1 MGSGG
6 QKNGCVR
13 SQSQLTKAEDR
24 TMKSGFLRRVFGLA
38 VLALGVGLGTQAASA
53 APFAPSA
60 AELAVLPPFCK
71 VKLSADRS
79 GDAPYAASIGPD
91 WLHIHHY
98 CYALNFVNRYFQ
110 DFGDRMTQSDDLKQ
124 AVNNFNYVLEHATP
138 DFWMRAEIGTQKARI
153 LAAAKDNA
161 QAIAALQIALQ
172 ANADYA
178 PAYAVLS
185 DVYRDTGQK
194 AKAIAS
200 VEQGLQHAPLDRPLQ
215 RRYKNLSG
223 KAFVVPPTAA
233 ITPDK
238 KVPDAASKSTVA
250 PANAADKIITPALKP
265 TTDAAQAPDKIGVP
279 GNPYCRFC
287 P

>member
-1 MGSGG
+1 
-6 QKNGCVR
+6 
-13 SQSQLTKAEDR
+13 
-24 TMKSGFLRRVFGLA
+24 MKSGFLRRIFGLA
-38 VLALGVGLGTQAASA
+38 VLTLGIGLGMQPVSA

-60 AELAVLPPFCK
+60 SELAVLPPFCK
-71 VKLSADRS
+71 AKLSADPS
-79 GDAPYAASIGPD
+79 DDAPYVASIGPD

-98 CYALNFVNRYFQ
+98 CFGLNFANRYFQ
-110 DFGDRMTQSDDLKQ
+110 DFGNRVAQADDLKE
-124 AVNNFNYVLEHATP
+124 AINNYDYVLEHATP
-138 DFWMRAEIGTQKARI
+138 GFWMRAEIGTQKARI
-153 LAAAKDNA
+153 LAAARGNA

-194 AKAIAS
+194 AKALAS
-200 VEQGLQHAPLDRPLQ
+200 VEQGLQRAPLDKPLQ

-223 KAFVVPPTAA
+223 KAFVVPPAA
-233 ITPDK
+233 AGAPDK
-238 KVPDAASKSTVA
+238 KVPDAATKAAAT
-250 PANAADKIITPALKP
+250 PATAADNATAPALKP
-265 TTDAAQAPDKIGVP
+265 TPDAAQAPDKIGVP

>member
-1 MGSGG
+1 
-6 QKNGCVR
+6 
-13 SQSQLTKAEDR
+13 
-24 TMKSGFLRRVFGLA
+24 MKSGFLRHIFGLA
-38 VLALGVGLGTQAASA
+38 VLTLGVGLGMQAASA

-60 AELAVLPPFCK
+60 SELAVLPPFCK
-71 VKLSADRS
+71 AKLSADPS
-79 GDAPYAASIGPD
+79 DDAPYAASIGPD

-98 CYALNFVNRYFQ
+98 CFGLNFANRYFQ
-110 DFGDRMTQSDDLKQ
+110 DFGNRVAQADDLKEGI
-124 AVNNFNYVLEHATP
+124 NNYDYVLEHATP
-138 DFWMRAEIGTQKARI
+138 DFWMRAEIGTQKARL
-153 LAAAKDNA
+153 LAAAKGNA

-194 AKAIAS
+194 AKALAS
-200 VEQGLQHAPLDRPLQ
+200 VEQGLQHAPLDKPLQ

-223 KAFVVPPTAA
+223 KAFVVPPAA
-233 ITPDK
+233 AVAPDK
-238 KVPDAASKSTVA
+238 KAPDAIGKAATA
-250 PANAADKIITPALKP
+250 PATTPSLKP
-265 TTDAAQAPDKIGVP
+265 SADAAQAPDKIGIP

>member
-1 MGSGG
+1 
-6 QKNGCVR
+6 
-13 SQSQLTKAEDR
+13 
-24 TMKSGFLRRVFGLA
+24 MKSGFLRRIFGLA
-38 VLALGVGLGTQAASA
+38 VLTLGVGLGTQPVSA

-60 AELAVLPPFCK
+60 SELAVLPPFCK
-71 VKLSADRS
+71 AKLSADPS
-79 GDAPYAASIGPD
+79 DDAAYSASIGPD

-98 CYALNFVNRYFQ
+98 CFGLNFANRYFQ
-110 DFGDRMTQSDDLKQ
+110 DFGNRVAQADDLKE
-124 AVNNFNYVLEHATP
+124 AINNYDYVLEHATP

-153 LAAAKDNA
+153 LAAAKGNA

-194 AKAIAS
+194 AKALAS
-200 VEQGLQHAPLDRPLQ
+200 VEQGLQRVPLDKPLQ

-223 KAFVVPPTAA
+223 KAFVVPANAITAPAKTTPDPTA
-233 ITPDK
+233 T
-238 KVPDAASKSTVA
+238 SK
-250 PANAADKIITPALKP
+250 
-265 TTDAAQAPDKIGVP
+265 TDAAPAAAAVNKPAADAAVVPDKIGVP